1 MTSRRNGGRTTWR
14 NGSPWWKQPGVI
26 AVAAVMLALG
36 WGVPVTAQDANATP
50 AETPVASPAADA
62 PRIEVEFTELNDSG
76 VTGTATLYEDGDQ
89 TIVDLDLEGTG
100 ENHPAHIHEGTCD
113 DIQPEPAY
121 NLENVGE
128 DGVSVSLVDAP
139 LQELIDGDYV
149 IDLHRAPNEL
159 GTLIVCAA
167 IEGTP
172 EVPGTGG
179 QDGTVTPDATEE
191 PTEVPTEEPVQTETP
206 TEEPAP
212 TQEPTAVPTEA
223 PSPTPEPTDVPTEEP
238 TATEGGAGGMVVTP
252 TPSVTPVGDGTD
264 GGKGVP
270 LTESGKGDTLAVGGA
285 SSTGGDGTTGSV
297 DTSSGKGE
305 PVGGTSDLPAST
317 GSGSSLIF
325 PSDPSRA
332 VPVAVGAISILLLAA
347 GVVTRLG
354 ARSLHR

>member
-1 MTSRRNGGRTTWR
+1 MTSRNAGGRQDVRPGSQWR
-14 NGSPWWKQPGVI
+14 SKPGL
-26 AVAAVMLALG
+26 VAAIVVCLMAG
-36 WGVPVTAQDANATP
+36 WSIPASAQDASGTP

-62 PRIEVEFTELNDSG
+62 PRIELEFTELNDSG
-76 VTGTATLYEDGDQ
+76 VSGTATLYENGDR
-89 TIVDLDLEGTG
+89 TIVELDLEGTG
-100 ENHPAHIHEGTCD
+100 EDHPAHIHEGTCD
-113 DIQPEPAY
+113 DIAPQPAY
-121 NLENVGE
+121 NLANVGE
-128 DGVSVSLVDAP
+128 DGTSTSLVDAP

-179 QDGTVTPDATEE
+179 QDGTVTPEPTGEQTEEPAVTEQPTGEPAPTEE
-191 PTEVPTEEPVQTETP
+191 PTAVP

-212 TQEPTAVPTEA
+212 TEEPTAVPTEA
-223 PSPTPEPTDVPTEEP
+223 PSPTES
-238 TATEGGAGGMVVTP
+238 GAGGMVEPTP

-270 LTESGKGDTLAVGGA
+270 LSESGKGDSVAVGGA

-305 PVGGTSDLPAST
+305 PVGGTSNLPATT

-325 PSDPSRA
+325 PGDSSRTLPLA
-332 VPVAVGAISILLLAA
+332 AAAISMLLLAA
-347 GVVTRLG
+347 GFLTRRG
-354 ARSLHR
+354 TKVFHR